1 MLTRGTQGLGKR
13 LRVLYLPPPSKSRNP
28 WQKDVIDA
36 VGGQHDLLLYD
47 QTLPLLPQ
55 FQGVDVVLDHG
66 GSMGTRAMA
75 DVAGSV
81 RLWQILG
88 TGIDHFD
95 LKYWQKK
102 GIPVANCPGEF
113 SGAPLAECAL
123 MFMLMLSRH
132 WHRTQENLRRGVL
145 YVPFGRELEN
155 RSLGLIG
162 FGASAR
168 ELASRARAFG
178 MRISAIDIR
187 DISREEQQKFG
198 LEFAGK
204 SADLD
209 QVLAESDFVSLHLHL
224 NEHTRHMIDDRR
236 LRLMKPAACLINVAR
251 GALVDEKALFE
262 ALSEGRLAGAG
273 LDVFGREPMDP
284 DDPLLK
290 LPNVVATPHVAG
302 STDGT
307 SWRRA
312 ACAARNLDRITAGL
326 DPMYRVDLSLN
337 IGVTK

>member
-1 MLTRGTQGLGKR
+1 MGQR
-13 LRVLYLPPPSKSRNP
+13 LRVLYLPAPSQSREP
-28 WQKDVIDA
+28 WQRDVIEA
-36 VGGQHDLLLYD
+36 VSDRHDLFLYD
-47 QTLPLLPQ
+47 QNAPLLLQ
-55 FQGVDVVLDHG
+55 FEGVDVVLDHG
-66 GSMGTRAMA
+66 GSMGTHAMA

-81 RLWQILG
+81 KLWQILG

-95 LKYWQKK
+95 LVYWRRK

-113 SGAPLAECAL
+113 SGVPLAECAL

-132 WHRTQENLRRGVL
+132 WHQTQENLRRGVL
-145 YVPFGRELEN
+145 YIPFSSELES
-155 RSLGLIG
+155 RRLGLIG

-187 DISREEQQKFG
+187 DISLEEQREFG
-198 LEFAGK
+198 IEFAGK

-262 ALSEGRLAGAG
+262 ALKEGRLAGAG
-273 LDVFGREPMDP
+273 LDVFGKEPLDP
-284 DDPLLK
+284 DHPLLK
-290 LPNVVATPHVAG
+290 LPNVVATPHVSG
-302 STDGT
+302 TTDGT
-307 SWRRA
+307 SRRRA
-312 ACAARNLDRITAGL
+312 ACAAGNVDRIAAGL
-326 DPMYRVDLSLN
+326 DPLYRVDVPLN
-337 IGVTK
+337 IGVT